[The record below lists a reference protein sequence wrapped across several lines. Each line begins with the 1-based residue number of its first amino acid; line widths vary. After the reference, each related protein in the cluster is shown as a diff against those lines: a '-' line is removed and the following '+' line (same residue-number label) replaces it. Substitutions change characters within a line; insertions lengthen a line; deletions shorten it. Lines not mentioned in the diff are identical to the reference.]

1 MKVYVA
7 SSWRNLYQ
15 PGIVALLRDAGH
27 EVYDF
32 RNPREGDTG
41 FHWSEIDPNWEIWP
55 PEVYRDCLNDPLAEA
70 GFKSD
75 MDALLWCDAVVA
87 VQPFGRS
94 AFLELGWAVGAG
106 KLTILKLDTGEPELM
121 MKMCDHICCLT
132 DEVLGVLADA
142 VHERKEPNA

>member
-15 PGIVALLRDAGH
+15 PAMVEKLRAAGH

-41 FHWSEIDPNWEIWP
+41 FHWSSIDPEWEGWSP
-55 PEVYRDCLNDPLAEA
+55 LEYRANLEHPIATA
-70 GFKSD
+70 GFQSD
-75 MDALLWCDAVVA
+75 MDALEWCEAVVA

-94 AFLELGWAVGAG
+94 ASLELGWAAGAG

-121 MKMCDHICCLT
+121 VKMCDHICCLT
-132 DEVLGVLADA
+132 DEVLAALNEQGMN
-142 VHERKEPNA
+142 PNAT